1 MAAAHGSAL
10 SQHPDAAEATG
21 EVVGRVL
28 EQVGEA
34 PDLAVVF
41 CSAQHGDNLGDIAE
55 TVRQVLRPGVLL
67 GATAIAVLAGST
79 EAEDGPGLAMF
90 AAHLPDRARPVRM
103 TATRTASG
111 MAISG
116 LSAELLTPGG
126 TLVLLAD
133 PFSLPVDAILDGM
146 AGAGAHLPVVGGMA
160 SAATGPGG
168 NRLVLDGEVVDH
180 GGVGVLL
187 PPGTL
192 TATVV
197 SQGCRPV
204 GDPMIVTAAEDDAI
218 VEIAGLPALDRLDEL
233 VAAAGPDERAQL
245 AAGLQ
250 LGVAIDEHRETFR
263 RGDFLVRNVLGAD
276 RGRRALVVGDVV
288 PVGTTVQFQVRDAA
302 SADED
307 LWVML
312 GGLAGS
318 AALVFTCNGRGRR
331 FFGASDHDATAVS
344 EALGTS
350 ALAGMFCAG
359 EVGPIGD
366 RSFVHGFTASIAVF
380 RAPPSVGTPETG
392 H

>member
-1 MAAAHGSAL
+1 MSAAHGSAL
-10 SQHPDAAEATG
+10 SQHPDTAEAAG

-28 EQVGEA
+28 EQVGDA
-34 PDLAVVF
+34 PDLTVLF
-41 CSAQHGDNLGDIAE
+41 CSAQHREALGDIAA
-55 TVRQVLRPGVLL
+55 TVRHALRPGVLL
-67 GATAIAVLAGST
+67 GAAAGAVLAGSI

-90 AAHLPDRARPVRM
+90 AARLATRPRPVRM
-103 TATRTASG
+103 TATRTAGG

-116 LSAELLTPGG
+116 LSADLLAPGG

-146 AGAGAHLPVVGGMA
+146 AGAGAHLPVVGGLA

-168 NRLVLDGEVVDH
+168 NRLVLDGEVFDD

-192 TATVV
+192 AATVV

-204 GDPMIVTAAEDDAI
+204 GEPMIVTAADGNAI

-233 VAAAGPDERAQL
+233 VTAADADERAQL
-245 AAGLQ
+245 AAGLH

-302 SADED
+302 TADED
-307 LWVML
+307 LRAML
-312 GGLAGS
+312 GGVTGS
-318 AALVFTCNGRGRR
+318 GALVFTCNGRGQRL
-331 FFGASDHDATAVS
+331 FGAPDHDASAVS
-344 EALGTS
+344 DTLGTA

-359 EVGPIGD
+359 ELGPVGD

-380 RAPPSVGTPETG
+380 RAPPSVGTPETDQ
-392 H
+392 